1 MALLFFILVIIV
13 SVVLAFFVLI
23 QNPEGGGLSGSI
35 GGFSNQ
41 IMGVKKTNNVLE
53 KGTWLFALV
62 IGLMCLFS
70 VVIFTG
76 GGASGNGPLNN
87 LNTNVPVQ
95 NQAPVQPSGAEN
107 APAATEAAP
116 QQAPSQTPEAP
127 AQTPTETPAE

>member
-13 SVVLAFFVLI
+13 SIVLAFFVLI

-53 KGTWLFALV
+53 KGTWLFALI

-70 VVIFTG
+70 VVLFTGSRG
-76 GGASGNGPLNN
+76 GGALDN
-87 LNTNVPVQ
+87 LNTNMPVQ
-95 NQAPVQPSGAEN
+95 ATT
-107 APAATEAAP
+107 PAATAPAQNAAP
-116 QQAPSQTPEAP
+116 AEAPASEPANTP
-127 AQTPTETPAE
+127 AQTPAK

>member
-53 KGTWLFALV
+53 KGTWLFAAI
-62 IGLMCLFS
+62 IGVMCLLS
-70 VVIFTG
+70 VVLFTG
-76 GGASGNGPLNN
+76 SNSGSGALDNI
-87 LNTNVPVQ
+87 NTNMPA
-95 NQAPVQPSGAEN
+95 QAATPAASQATQQA
-107 APAATEAAP
+107 APAA
-116 QQAPSQTPEAP
+116 EAP
-127 AQTPTETPAE
+127 ASQPAATPSK

>member
-13 SVVLAFFVLI
+13 SIVLAFFVLI

-53 KGTWLFALV
+53 KGTWLFALI

-70 VVIFTG
+70 VVLFTGSHSG
-76 GGASGNGPLNN
+76 GGALDQ
-87 LNTNVPVQ
+87 LNTNVKTQTAQPA
-95 NQAPVQPSGAEN
+95 QAPAQSAT
-107 APAATEAAP
+107 PA
-116 QQAPSQTPEAP
+116 EAP
-127 AQTPTETPAE
+127 ASQPAEAPAK

>member
-1 MALLFFILVIIV
+1 MALLFFILVIVVCIV
-13 SVVLAFFVLI
+13 LSFFVLI

-70 VVIFTG
+70 VVLFTG
-76 GGASGNGPLNN
+76 GSSSGSGPLNN
-87 LNTNVPVQ
+87 LNTNAPIE
-95 NQAPVQPSGAEN
+95 NQAPAQAPGATD
-107 APAATEAAP
+107 APAASQATP
-116 QQAPSQTPEAP
+116 QQAPAAAP
-127 AQTPTETPAE
+127 AQTPTETPAK